1 LITTFQE
8 KGNSTM
14 VGHQKI
20 AELMAKHSE
29 VAIFE
34 RFDFLNIINLVY
46 LQAELVEL
54 EIELKASMKD
64 DLDSRDDER
73 QRGARDWWF
82 LSRSKESKTWE
93 IMLKIRTKLQEYS
106 YRLQTPVK
114 RDNELTNS
122 LKRRNNSSPNEYQS
136 PRLA

>member
-1 LITTFQE
+1 
-8 KGNSTM
+8 M
-14 VGHQKI
+14 VGHQKL

-34 RFDFLNIINLVY
+34 RFDFLNAINLLY

-82 LSRSKESKTWE
+82 LSKFKESKTWE
-93 IMLKIRTKLQEYS
+93 IMLKIRTKLQEYI
-106 YRLQTPVK
+106 
-114 RDNELTNS
+114 
-122 LKRRNNSSPNEYQS
+122 
-136 PRLA
+136 

>member
-1 LITTFQE
+1 
-8 KGNSTM
+8 M
-14 VGHQKI
+14 VGHQKL

-34 RFDFLNIINLVY
+34 RFDFLNAINLVY

-82 LSRSKESKTWE
+82 LSKSKESKTWE

-106 YRLQTPVK
+106 YRLQTPVR
-114 RDNELTNS
+114 RDKELTNS
-122 LKRRNNSSPNEYQS
+122 LKRRNNSSANEYQS
-136 PRLA
+136 P

>member
-1 LITTFQE
+1 
-8 KGNSTM
+8 M
-14 VGHQKI
+14 VGHQKL

-34 RFDFLNIINLVY
+34 RFDFLNVINLVY

-82 LSRSKESKTWE
+82 LSKSKESKTWE

-106 YRLQTPVK
+106 YRLQTPVR
-114 RDNELTNS
+114 RDKELTNS
-122 LKRRNNSSPNEYQS
+122 LKRRNNSSANKYQS

>member
-1 LITTFQE
+1 
-8 KGNSTM
+8 M